1 MKVEI
6 ENKREMETVKILFVE
21 DIYYNQVLVESILSD
36 WGYKVVL
43 AQDGNR
49 ALSILESEK
58 FDLIVLDLM
67 LPIMDGFKFLEEKK
81 KLNINTPVIVLS
93 ARTDL
98 ESIRRALSLGAIDY
112 ITKPFNY
119 SDLQNKIRAFINE
132 TLSE

>member
-1 MKVEI
+1 MKVEN
-6 ENKREMETVKILFVE
+6 ENIREMETVKILFVE